1 MGKLNKNN
9 MRNLRNKVRRIVQEE
24 LSHNGMV
31 NNERYSRANTIVEA
45 AGKEA
50 MGIAA
55 LTGTRGVAVQN
66 FIDDN
71 NLNAKKLFNYLKKG
85 NLSDRMDFI
94 TALSGN
100 PNNPYQTKIIKLFS
114 ESVIT
119 EGISDGYYFVEYGRS
134 ISTLITDKRNLTFEQ
149 AIRRAQ
155 DLAIELQ
162 ADGRLG
168 ATKSRY
174 VGVSSYTD
182 NRFAIAYVHPDYI
195 SRLDIDHFDGSYAN
209 YNQWKKKA
217 NRYIETGKT
226 VIGSYEY

>member
-1 MGKLNKNN
+1 
-9 MRNLRNKVRRIVQEE
+9 MRNLRNEVRRIVQEE
-24 LSHNGMV
+24 LSHNRARLTESV
-31 NNERYSRANTIVEA
+31 NPSYVRTAISTV
-45 AGKEA
+45 K
-50 MGIAA
+50 
-55 LTGTRGVAVQN
+55 
-66 FIDDN
+66 
-71 NLNAKKLFNYLKKG
+71 KKLMRKWEKIGGYENFGQEELFKMKSKFGY
-85 NLSDRMDFI
+85 
-94 TALSGN
+94 
-100 PNNPYQTKIIKLFS
+100 NPYGTPDEREIAKILDGFDNWAMNYDGNMREIKLFS

-168 ATKSRY
+168 ATKTRY
-174 VGVSSYTD
+174 VGVASYTG

-195 SRLDIDHFDGSYAN
+195 GRLDIGHFDGSYSN

-226 VIGSYEY
+226 VIGTYEY

>member
-1 MGKLNKNN
+1 
-9 MRNLRNKVRRIVQEE
+9 MRNLRNEVRRIVQEE
-24 LSHNGMV
+24 LSHNRARLTESV
-31 NNERYSRANTIVEA
+31 NPSYVRTAISTV
-45 AGKEA
+45 K
-50 MGIAA
+50 
-55 LTGTRGVAVQN
+55 
-66 FIDDN
+66 
-71 NLNAKKLFNYLKKG
+71 KKLMRKWEKIGGYENFGQEELFKMKSKFGY
-85 NLSDRMDFI
+85 
-94 TALSGN
+94 
-100 PNNPYQTKIIKLFS
+100 NPYGTPDEREIAKILDGFDNWAMNYDGNMREIKLFS

-168 ATKSRY
+168 ATKTRY

-182 NRFAIAYVHPDYI
+182 NRFAITYVHPDYI